1 MSHVSWG
8 IHTSFFSY
16 VAFKSANYWLAKP
29 CNRPCLKKNWH
40 FQKVWALGLN
50 IVAAVEQQGAAPQ
63 EIASSVSRAASG
75 TQEISQ
81 NVAAASDASTMVSEE
96 ANSLLPSSNE
106 MREQPHLLHDEVL
119 RFLQSVRRNQ

>member
-1 MSHVSWG
+1 M
-8 IHTSFFSY
+8 
-16 VAFKSANYWLAKP
+16 
-29 CNRPCLKKNWH
+29 
-40 FQKVWALGLN
+40 GLN
-50 IVAAVEQQGAAPQ
+50 IVAAVEQQGAVPQ

-75 TQEISQ
+75 TQEVLQ

-106 MREQPHLLHDEVL
+106 MCEQPHRMHDEVL